1 MVKEMTITEA
11 LSGVQTLFLDTAP
24 VIYYVEGHPD
34 YLPIV
39 ERFFERIDEGL
50 LTAVTSP
57 ITLSECLVLPYRLNA
72 EWLAEHFS
80 ALIVNGGNTLFLP
93 INDEIATEAAR
104 FRAEYNLS
112 LADALQCATA
122 LNASCDAF
130 LTNDLTLKRARELNV
145 LVIEE
150 ITD

>member
-1 MVKEMTITEA
+1 MTITEA

-39 ERFFERIDEGL
+39 ETFFERIDEGL

-80 ALIVNGGNTLFLP
+80 GHRGFAPVWYVLPLRGWASAPRGNQPAL
-93 INDEIATEAAR
+93 
-104 FRAEYNLS
+104 
-112 LADALQCATA
+112 
-122 LNASCDAF
+122 
-130 LTNDLTLKRARELNV
+130 
-145 LVIEE
+145 LVP
-150 ITD
+150 